1 MAKLLGSR
9 NRRTADLSARTRGS
23 HKERWC
29 YCDQWNRITELPND
43 RQPRRMELVRLFFC
57 SMEGAAYAYHI
68 FGRDYGTTRG
78 YPNESEFTVVKVG
91 LLLPLL

>member
-9 NRRTADLSARTRGS
+9 KRRTADFSARTRGS
-23 HKERWC
+23 YKERWC
-29 YCDQWNRITELPND
+29 DCDQWNRITELPND

-57 SMEGAAYAYHI
+57 SMDGAAHAYHI